1 MLNSHLAGIRR
12 AIDEAIRMIIGA
24 HVSAAGGIGN
34 AVDRAVD
41 IGAEAVQ
48 IFGSSTR
55 SWRFK
60 AVTDA
65 QADGFRKKSAEA
77 GLAPPFLHAIY
88 LINLG
93 NSNPE
98 NVDKSVTSLVQ
109 YMHLAEQIGAGG
121 VIFHPG
127 SHGGAGYEG
136 VFQQVVDSIHRVLDQ
151 TAEGPLLCL
160 ENMAGMGQ
168 HIGAK
173 FSELGEIMRAVDSPR
188 LGICLD
194 TQHAFAAGYDLTNP
208 EGVADMI
215 GEFDRDIGLDRLS
228 AVHANDS
235 KRPCGSGVDRHDN
248 IGEGLIGEEGF
259 TNIMAHPAFAHVPF
273 FLEVPGYDKDN
284 RGPDKPN
291 VDILKEIRARV
302 SAG

>member
-1 MLNSHLAGIRR
+1 
-12 AIDEAIRMIIGA
+12 MIIGA
-24 HVSAAGGIGN
+24 HVSAAGGISKAIERG
-34 AVDRAVD
+34 AE

-60 AVTDA
+60 ALT
-65 QADGFRKKSAEA
+65 GAEA
-77 GLAPPFLHAIY
+77 EDFRTKNADAGMSPPFLHAIY

-93 NSNPE
+93 NANPD
-98 NVDKSVTSLVQ
+98 NVEKSVTSLVN
-109 YMHLAEQIGAGG
+109 YMHLADQIGAGG

-127 SHGGAGYEG
+127 SHGGAGYDG
-136 VFQQVVDSIHRVLDQ
+136 VFQQVVDSIKLVLDQ
-151 TAEGPLLCL
+151 TPEGPLLCL

-173 FSELGEIMRAVDSPR
+173 FSELGEVLKAVDSPR

-208 EGVADMI
+208 EGVAGMI
-215 GEFDRDIGLDRLS
+215 EEFDRDIGLDRLA

-235 KRPCGSGVDRHDN
+235 KRACGSGVDRHDN

-259 TNIMAHPAFAHVPF
+259 TNIMSHPAFGEVPF
-273 FLEVPGYDKDN
+273 FLEVPGFGEK
-284 RGPDKPN
+284 RGGPDKPN
-291 VDILKEIRARV
+291 VDILKAIRARV
-302 SAG
+302 GG